1 MNDTVRAVPDA
12 DPTELIE
19 AQAARTPHATA
30 VLFEGQHLTYAT
42 LNARANRLARALV
55 ARGAGPETLVAVSL
69 PRSLDLPVALLAV
82 LKTGAGYVPLD
93 PDYPAERVRYILD
106 DARPALLLDA
116 DRLAATEAEGAGLPG
131 ADLTDAERLAPLR
144 PAHPAY
150 TIYTSG
156 STGRPKGVLITRR
169 NMLNFLSFMA
179 DRFPLTARDRLL
191 AVTTVAFDIA
201 VVELYLP
208 LMTGAGVVVAPR
220 DTVIDPARLGAL
232 ATASG
237 ATVLQATPSLWQALT
252 AEQPDAVRGL
262 RMLVGGEALPPSL
275 ASAMTALGAEVT
287 NLYGP
292 TETTVWSSTLRLED
306 AGVLPSIGGPVWNT
320 SLYVLDD
327 RLRPSDEGELYIGGE
342 GLARGYRGRPG
353 LSAERFV
360 ADPFGAP
367 GARMYRT
374 GDLARRR
381 ADGDID
387 YLGRVDH
394 QVKIRGFRIELGEI
408 ESVLAAHPAVA
419 QVACVAREDRPGSPL
434 LAAYVVPAAGEA
446 APGTAGLRELAAR
459 SLPDYMVPAAFVTLD
474 RFPLTPNGKLDR
486 SALPAPDLAAT
497 TTGRAPRT
505 PHEELLAGLFAEV
518 LSLPSVGIDDDFF
531 ALGGHSLLAT
541 RLVSRVRTALGVELA
556 VRTVFE
562 APTVAALTERL
573 GDAETARPAVRP
585 AVRPARIPL
594 SSAQRRLW
602 FLNRLENRNAAY
614 NLPYALRLR
623 GVVDREALRSAL
635 GDVVAR
641 HESLR
646 TVFPEEGGVPWQEV
660 LEGVRL
666 ELPVVEVGE
675 GELEGVLSAAAG
687 RGFDLG
693 CEVPVRAELFVLG
706 AEDQVLL

>member
-1 MNDTVRAVPDA
+1 MNDTARAVRDA

-30 VLFEGQHLTYAT
+30 VLFEGQRLSYAA

-55 ARGAGPETLVAVSL
+55 ARGAGPEALVAVSL
-69 PRSLDLPVALLAV
+69 PRSPDLLVALLAV
-82 LKTGAGYVPLD
+82 LKSGAGYVPLD

-106 DARPALLLDA
+106 DAQPALHLDPE
-116 DRLAATEAEGAGLPG
+116 RLAAAEAEATRLPTD
-131 ADLTDAERLAPLR
+131 DLTDADRLAPLR

-169 NMLNFLSFMA
+169 NMLNFLLSMA
-179 DRFPLTARDRLL
+179 DRFPLTGRDRLL

-201 VVELYLP
+201 VLELYLP
-208 LMTGAGVVVAPR
+208 LMTGAAVVLAPR
-220 DTVIDPARLGAL
+220 DTVIDPARLAAL

-237 ATVLQATPSLWQALT
+237 TTVLQATPSLWHALT
-252 AEQPDAVRGL
+252 AERPDAVRNL

-275 ASAMTALGAEVT
+275 AATMTALGAEVT

-292 TETTVWSSTLRLED
+292 TETTVWSTALRIED
-306 AGVLPSIGGPVWNT
+306 AAALPSIGGPIRNT
-320 SLYVLDD
+320 ALYVLDE

-342 GLARGYRGRPG
+342 GLARGYRSRPG
-353 LSAERFV
+353 LTAERFV
-360 ADPFGAP
+360 ADPFGPP

-381 ADGDID
+381 ADGDVD

-419 QVACVAREDRPGSPL
+419 QAAVMAREDRPGSPL
-434 LAAYVVPAAGEA
+434 LAAYVVPAADGDTPTPAE
-446 APGTAGLRELAAR
+446 LRELAAR

-474 RFPLTPNGKLDR
+474 SFPLTPNGKLDR
-486 SALPAPDLAAT
+486 RALPAPDFTAA

-518 LSLPSVGIDDDFF
+518 LSLPSVTIDDDFF
-531 ALGGHSLLAT
+531 HLGGHSLLAT
-541 RLVSRVRTALGVELA
+541 RLVARIRTALGVELA
-556 VRTVFE
+556 IRTLFE
-562 APTVAALTERL
+562 APTVAALAERL
-573 GDAETARPAVRP
+573 GDAETARPPVRP
-585 AVRPARIPL
+585 AVRPDRVPL

-602 FLNRLENRNAAY
+602 FLNRLEDRTAAY
-614 NLPYALRLR
+614 NLP
-623 GVVDREALRSAL
+623 
-635 GDVVAR
+635 
-641 HESLR
+641 
-646 TVFPEEGGVPWQEV
+646 
-660 LEGVRL
+660 
-666 ELPVVEVGE
+666 
-675 GELEGVLSAAAG
+675 
-687 RGFDLG
+687 
-693 CEVPVRAELFVLG
+693 
-706 AEDQVLL
+706 